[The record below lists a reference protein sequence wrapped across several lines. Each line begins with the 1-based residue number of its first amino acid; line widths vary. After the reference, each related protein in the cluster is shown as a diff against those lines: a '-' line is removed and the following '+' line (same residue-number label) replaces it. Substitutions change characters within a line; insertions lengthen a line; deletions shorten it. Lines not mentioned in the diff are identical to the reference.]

1 MKKLAIL
8 VGAILL
14 SGATFGQKATMD
26 NPWSLEGAVAFGG
39 ASGVTWTAPTVRARY
54 FVKEN
59 IAIRASLGLGDGL
72 GTPRSESYAF
82 YENADGSGDAGTL
95 EIGRSAWNAQIG
107 GEYHLAGTDR
117 MSPYFMLGINF
128 GGGSE
133 TGTST
138 NVQYD
143 PVTNSGVYINGV
155 DVVQKSG
162 FDMFGVQLGAGMDY
176 YVAENI
182 YVGLEL
188 GISYMYKS
196 NSDVTT
202 KGTIPTGTIDST
214 EPGSSESFLTT
225 AAGNAALRLGWRF

>member
-72 GTPRSESYAF
+72 GTPKSESYT
-82 YENADGSGDAGTL
+82 YNDPTSTNTGTF
-95 EIGRSAWNAQIG
+95 EISRMSWNAQIG
-107 GEYHLAGTDR
+107 GEFHLAGTDR

-133 TGTST
+133 TGTT
-138 NVQYD
+138 ANAIYD
-143 PVTNSGVYINGV
+143 PTTQSGSYANGV
-155 DVVQKSG
+155 NVEQKGG
-162 FDMFGVQLGAGMDY
+162 FSMFGAQLGAGMDY

-188 GISYMYKS
+188 GISYTSKS
-196 NSDVTT
+196 KDDVTT
-202 KGTIPTGTIDST
+202 IGTTPGGAINST
-214 EPGSSESFLTT
+214 VPGYSKSYLST

>member
-72 GTPRSESYAF
+72 GTPSSESYTFA
-82 YENADGSGDAGTL
+82 ENPDGTGATGTFD
-95 EIGRSAWNAQIG
+95 ISRMSWNAQIG

-133 TGTST
+133 TGTT
-138 NVQYD
+138 E
-143 PVTNSGVYINGV
+143 NSDSETYVAGLSAE
-155 DVVQKSG
+155 QKGG
-162 FDMFGVQLGAGMDY
+162 FSMFGVQVGAGMDY

-188 GISYMYKS
+188 GISYMSKS
-196 NSDVTT
+196 MGDVTQT
-202 KGTIPTGTIDST
+202 LNGDLINTI
-214 EPGSSESFLTT
+214 PGSSESYLST

>member
-72 GTPRSESYAF
+72 GTPRSESYTYA
-82 YENADGSGDAGTL
+82 ENTDGSGSTGTL
-95 EIGRSAWNAQIG
+95 EISRSSWNAQIG

-128 GGGSE
+128 GSGSE
-133 TGTST
+133 TGTSK
-138 NVQYD
+138 NAIYD
-143 PVTNSGVYINGV
+143 VVSNTGAYVNGV
-155 DVVQKSG
+155 DVVQKGG
-162 FDMFGVQLGAGMDY
+162 FDMFGVQVGAGMDY

-188 GISYMYKS
+188 GISYMSKS
-196 NSDVTT
+196 MSDINT
-202 KGTIPTGTIDST
+202 TGTTPAGAINTT
-214 EPGSSESFLTT
+214 EPGYSKSYLST

>member
-72 GTPRSESYAF
+72 GTPRSESYT
-82 YENADGSGDAGTL
+82 YYQNGDGTGSTGTL
-95 EIGRSAWNAQIG
+95 EISRMSWNAQIG

-117 MSPYFMLGINF
+117 MSPYFMAGLNF
-128 GGGSE
+128 GGGSS
-133 TGTST
+133 TGTT
-138 NVQYD
+138 
-143 PVTNSGVYINGV
+143 TNSDGDMYVAGLNAEQTG
-155 DVVQKSG
+155 G
-162 FDMFGVQLGAGMDY
+162 FSMFGVQLGAGMDY

-188 GISYMYKS
+188 GLSYNSYSHDATISKA
-196 NSDVTT
+196 NGTT
-202 KGTIPTGTIDST
+202 VGY
-214 EPGSSESFLTT
+214 EPETSESYLST

>member
-72 GTPRSESYAF
+72 GTPNSESYT
-82 YENADGSGDAGTL
+82 YTENADGTGATGTFD
-95 EIGRSAWNAQIG
+95 ISRMSWNAQIG

-133 TGTST
+133 TGTT
-138 NVQYD
+138 E
-143 PVTNSGVYINGV
+143 NSDSESYVAGLNAKQVG
-155 DVVQKSG
+155 G
-162 FDMFGVQLGAGMDY
+162 FSMFGAQLGAGMDY

-188 GISYMYKS
+188 GISYMSKS
-196 NSDVTT
+196 MNDVTQT
-202 KGTIPTGTIDST
+202 LNGALINTT
-214 EPGSSESFLTT
+214 PGYSMSYLST

>member
-72 GTPRSESYAF
+72 GTPKSESYT
-82 YENADGSGDAGTL
+82 YTENPDGTGATGTFD
-95 EIGRSAWNAQIG
+95 ISRMSWNAQIG

-133 TGTST
+133 TGTT
-138 NVQYD
+138 ANAIYD
-143 PVTNSGVYINGV
+143 PTTQSGSYANGV
-155 DVVQKSG
+155 NAEQKGG
-162 FDMFGVQLGAGMDY
+162 FSMFGAQLGAGMDY

-188 GISYMYKS
+188 GISYTSKS
-196 NSDVTT
+196 KDDITQTVNGVLYSTT
-202 KGTIPTGTIDST
+202 
-214 EPGSSESFLTT
+214 PGYSKSYLST

>member
-39 ASGVTWTAPTVRARY
+39 TSGVTWTAPTVRARY

-72 GTPRSESYAF
+72 GTPRSENYTF
-82 YENADGSGDAGTL
+82 TENPDGTG
-95 EIGRSAWNAQIG
+95 EIGTFVISRLSWNAQIG

-128 GGGSE
+128 GGGTE
-133 TGTST
+133 TGTT
-138 NVQYD
+138 E
-143 PVTNSGVYINGV
+143 NSDSETYVAGLNAKQEG
-155 DVVQKSG
+155 G
-162 FDMFGVQLGAGMDY
+162 FNMFGAQLGAGMDY

-188 GISYMYKS
+188 GISYMSKS
-196 NSDVTT
+196 MDDVTQT
-202 KGTIPTGTIDST
+202 LNGALINTT
-214 EPGSSESFLTT
+214 PGSSMSYLST